1 VNLTELFKTSADVA
15 PLVSKHAYRLGDME
29 AQRYEKVRRENKIYK
44 QMRSNGQQQVMVS
57 GF

>member
-1 VNLTELFKTSADVA
+1 
-15 PLVSKHAYRLGDME
+15 ME

-44 QMRSNGQQQVMVS
+44 QMRSNGQQVMVS

>member
-44 QMRSNGQQQVMVS
+44 QMRSNGQQVMVS